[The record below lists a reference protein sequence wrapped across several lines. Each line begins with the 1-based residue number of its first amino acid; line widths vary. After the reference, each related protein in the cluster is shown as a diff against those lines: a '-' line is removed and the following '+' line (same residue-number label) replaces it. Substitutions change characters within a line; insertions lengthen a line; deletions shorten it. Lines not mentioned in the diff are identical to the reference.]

1 LRLLIKDVTV
11 EKLAEQRQLSVHI
24 RWHGGA
30 STDLSVQLPPKVADR
45 LRYPSAI
52 VDRVRELACS
62 LLDAPVAD
70 QLNRE
75 GHLSA
80 IGKPYTAAMIKWI
93 RWRYQI
99 SPPVLKKAEESTVQ
113 QVAKQFGVNESVVYY
128 WIEKSM
134 IQARRLNGGMPYWIT
149 LTAADKEKLRDWVR
163 DSTRIHTVS

>member
-1 LRLLIKDVTV
+1 VLKTRHVAGVDTLILR
-11 EKLAEQRQLSVHI
+11 KLEFGTFSVA
-24 RWHGGA
+24 R
-30 STDLSVQLPPKVADR
+30 
-45 LRYPSAI
+45 
-52 VDRVRELACS
+52 

-80 IGKPYTAAMIKWI
+80 TGKPYTAAMIKWI

-99 SPPVLKKAEESTVQ
+99 SPAVLKKTEESTVQ
-113 QVAKQFGVNESVVYY
+113 QVAKQFGVNQSVVYY